1 METVFSKIISGEIPV
16 HKVAETTEFLA
27 FMDISPLSRG
37 HVLTIPKTPTDYIFD
52 IEDEE
57 YIGLWMFSKIVAQAI
72 KVAFPCEKVG
82 VAVVGLEVA
91 HAHIHLIPVNQ
102 VSDMDFSRPKLKLS
116 EDELAQD
123 AKLIREALNND

>member
-37 HVLTIPKTPTDYIFD
+37 HVLTIPKMPTDYIFD

>member
-57 YIGLWMFSKIVAQAI
+57 YIGLWMFSKIVAQAV

>member
-37 HVLTIPKTPTDYIFD
+37 HVLTIPKSPTDYIFD

-57 YIGLWMFSKIVAQAI
+57 YIGLWMFSKIVAQAV

>member
-116 EDELAQD
+116 EDELEQD